1 MSEQS
6 RYIQPKDV
14 SQSVQVLRYRGV
26 FYIPQR
32 LSNLRRAN
40 AIEYLLN
47 DSTQLEVSQR
57 NCAIPI
63 EPMGYLYKLYCMGWK
78 NGSLKCFPVLQ
89 HWLLSIF
96 LYYRRGYTKGFQWR
110 QQHYLASLETEIKLP
125 SDRDF

>member
-6 RYIQPKDV
+6 KHLQSKDV

-26 FYIPQR
+26 FYIREKR

-40 AIEYLLN
+40 AKVEYLLN
-47 DSTQLEVSQR
+47 DSTQLEASQS
-57 NCAIPI
+57 NFAIPI

-96 LYYRRGYTKGFQWR
+96 FCYRRGYSQGFEWR
-110 QQHYLASLETEIKLP
+110 QQKKLKVW
-125 SDRDF
+125 F